1 MYTILLTWLSAPSLA
16 SPTYFNTTAAAQGR
30 EYGLV
35 FCAFLRAQGGSEP
48 TQTPVFRTAEG
59 PSRRAP
65 GYCPQC
71 FATICLLPTAVQAR
85 DHEPLLL
92 HQGNLWPSKVRAGS
106 RDPRP
111 SETHACRVITL
122 HLVPHPI
129 NRLLSQTPAT
139 LHSALKIG
147 QLSTHIR
154 SFKDGFLQTKAP
166 PYQNETRSATIGRFP
181 LVCFTEYT
189 IQFTCLS
196 IIAFFPSSYLH

>member
-1 MYTILLTWLSAPSLA
+1 MTELFCFSTHLFLVPCTTIYAHMGMSISTSAGCFKGFYTYSASLV
-16 SPTYFNTTAAAQGR
+16 S
-30 EYGLV
+30 
-35 FCAFLRAQGGSEP
+35 CS
-48 TQTPVFRTAEG
+48 
-59 PSRRAP
+59 
-65 GYCPQC
+65 QC

-85 DHEPLLL
+85 DHEPLPL